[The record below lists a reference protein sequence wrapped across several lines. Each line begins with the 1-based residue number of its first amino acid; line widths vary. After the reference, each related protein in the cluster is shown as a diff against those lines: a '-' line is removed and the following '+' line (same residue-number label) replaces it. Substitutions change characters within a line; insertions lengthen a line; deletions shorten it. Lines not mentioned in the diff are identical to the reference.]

1 MIVAEDLVIRAGH
14 KRLIDGISLT
24 VAPGVVTAIIGPNG
38 AGKSTLLKA
47 LTGEIKLTSGRIT
60 IDGTDIG
67 RLPLGQLAARRA
79 VLPQA
84 SSLAFPFTVHE
95 VVRLG
100 AFDRRSGSAV
110 NARVVAALARVDLGG
125 FGGRLYQELSGGEQQ
140 RVHLA
145 RVLCQLPDPCP
156 DGRPAFLFLDEP
168 TASLDLRHQLMTLSA
183 AREFAKGGG
192 GVVAVLHDMNLAALH
207 ADRIVVIDRG
217 RIAAEGAPP
226 DVLTDALLAEVF
238 GVTLPVGKT
247 ADGVPFVLPQAATAA

>member
-1 MIVAEDLVIRAGH
+1 MIAAEDLVIRAGH
-14 KRLIDGISLT
+14 KRLVDGISLT
-24 VAPGVVTAIIGPNG
+24 IPPGLVTAIIGPNG

-47 LTGEIKLTSGRIT
+47 LTGEIKPASGRVT
-60 IDGTDIG
+60 IDGTDLR

-100 AFDRRSGSAV
+100 AFDRRGAGAI
-110 NARVVAALARVDLGG
+110 NARVVAALARVDLDG

-145 RVLCQLPDPCP
+145 RVLCQLPDPRP
-156 DGRPAFLFLDEP
+156 DGRSAFLFLDEP

-183 AREFAKGGG
+183 ARDFASGGG

-207 ADRIVVIDRG
+207 ADRIVVVHRG
-217 RIAAEGAPP
+217 QIAAEGTPA

-247 ADGVPFVLPQAATAA
+247 AAGVPFILPQAATAA